1 MKKLLREIV
10 FDTETTGLD
19 ETTDRVIEIG
29 CIELM
34 NHVPTN
40 KTFHVYINPEREVP
54 ENVIKVHGITSD
66 FLKDKPKFSE
76 IADDFLNFIKDS
88 KLVAHNA
95 SFDIK
100 FINSE
105 LKRIGKEELNWDLV
119 IDTLQ
124 LSRKK
129 NKTLSRHNL
138 DSLCRYYN
146 IDNSHRDL
154 HGALLDANLLV
165 EVYIELLGGKTI
177 DLFKTEDSE
186 FDDEDLLKKI
196 KRDKIYPIRN
206 FTIPQEEIEAHK
218 KMLEKE
224 IKNSIWDKYSK
235 PKQE

>member
-218 KMLEKE
+218 KMLETE

>member
-1 MKKLLREIV
+1 MKTLLREIV

-105 LKRIGKEELNWDLV
+105 LKRIGKEELSWDLV

-224 IKNSIWDKYSK
+224 IKNSIWDKYLK
-235 PKQE
+235 LKQE

>member
-1 MKKLLREIV
+1 MKTLLREIV

-105 LKRIGKEELNWDLV
+105 LKRIGKEELSWDLV

-224 IKNSIWDKYSK
+224 IKNSIWDKYLK

>member
-1 MKKLLREIV
+1 MKTLLREIV

-66 FLKDKPKFSE
+66 FLKDKPKFE

-105 LKRIGKEELNWDLV
+105 LKKIGKEELSWDLV